1 MKNEKKKNET
11 RKKVGARRR
20 EREKE
25 RKREREKERKRRAEI
40 PNWNRKIQFHAGRP
54 VTSREELITRIT
66 MSDQRNDE
74 K

>member
-1 MKNEKKKNET
+1 MKQE
-11 RKKVGARRR
+11 RKLGQDG
-20 EREKE
+20 EKE
-25 RKREREKERKRRAEI
+25 RKRGREKERKRRAEI

>member
-1 MKNEKKKNET
+1 MKQE
-11 RKKVGARRR
+11 RKLGQDG
-20 EREKE
+20 EKE